1 VTTPVPETPPALR
14 AALSDL
20 TRGVVAAGV
29 VGLFVNILHLAVP
42 LYSIQVYDRVI
53 NSGSHATLVALS
65 GLVAVVLVFQGVL
78 DYLRGRIFAILGARM
93 TGRLGVLVYEAAVE
107 TTLRHGPG
115 AAAGAMRDLTD
126 LRGFVSSGTIGL
138 PMDLAVAPLMLV
150 VLFLMHPLYGLIGL
164 GAVAILSIMAVVTEL
179 LARRPARDGAE
190 AQAQLQAE
198 TGSAIRNA
206 EAITAMGM
214 LPDLARRW
222 RVAQARALGAADEG
236 RAVAKALAAVAKALR
251 MGMQVAIIAGGAVL
265 VMDRLASIG
274 TIVAAAVIL
283 ARLLQPFEQMIDGW
297 RHWLDAKAA
306 HDRLREV
313 LVRGA
318 TVRSTDPVA
327 IGSGRLT
334 VDRVS
339 FVPPGQSR
347 PVLRNLSLALDPG
360 EMLGIIGASGAGK
373 SSLARLLVGL
383 HPPTTG
389 GIFLDGLGVHAHE
402 RGSFGRAVGYLP
414 QDPMLFDGT
423 VRDNIARFRD
433 APMEDVVAAARLAG
447 VHDLIGRLP
456 RGYETR
462 LAEGGGVL
470 SGGQRQRVALARAVF
485 GSPCF
490 VVMDEPNS
498 NLDAEGEAA
507 LVAAIDILRAR
518 GTTLVVVAQ
527 RMSILK
533 RADRLLTLKDGVAVQ
548 FGGRAE
554 VLAALAPGR
563 AAAPA
568 VALPGR
574 ERRA

>member
-1 VTTPVPETPPALR
+1 MR
-14 AALSDL
+14 DL
-20 TRGVVAAGV
+20 TRGAIAAGV

-42 LYSIQVYDRVI
+42 LFSIQVYDRVI
-53 NSGSHATLVALS
+53 NSGSHATLVALT

-93 TGRLGVLVYEAAVE
+93 MGRLGVGVYEASVE
-107 TTLRHGPG
+107 TSLRHGQA

-126 LRGFVSSGTIGL
+126 LRNFVASGTVGL
-138 PMDLAVAPLMLV
+138 PMDLAVAPLMLL
-150 VLFLMHPLYGLIGL
+150 VLFLMNPLYGMIGL
-164 GAVAILSIMAVVTEL
+164 IAVVILATMATVTEL
-179 LARRPARDGAE
+179 LSRRPAREG
-190 AQAQLQAE
+190 AQAQARLQAE

-222 RVAQARALGAADEG
+222 RQSQVQALGAADEG
-236 RAVAKALAAVAKALR
+236 RAVAKALAALARVMR
-251 MGMQVAIIAGGAVL
+251 MGMQVAIIVAGAVL
-265 VMDRLASIG
+265 VMDRQASIG

-283 ARLLQPFEQMIDGW
+283 ARLLQPFEQLIDGW
-297 RHWLDAKAA
+297 RHWMDAKAA
-306 HDRLREV
+306 LDRLRDV
-313 LVRGA
+313 LARGA
-318 TVRSTDPVA
+318 TVRSADPVA
-327 IGSGRLT
+327 ITSGRLA

-347 PVLRNLSLALDPG
+347 PVLRNLSLGLEPG

-373 SSLARLLVGL
+373 STLARLMVGL

-389 GIFLDGLGVHAHE
+389 GIFLDGMGVHAHE

-414 QDPMLFDGT
+414 QEPMLFDGT

-462 LAEGGGVL
+462 LTEGGGVL

-485 GSPCF
+485 GAPSF
-490 VVMDEPNS
+490 VVLDEPNS
-498 NLDAEGEAA
+498 NLDADGEAA
-507 LVAAIDILRAR
+507 LIAAIDVLRDR

-533 RADRLLTLKDGVAVQ
+533 RADRLLTLKDGAILQ

-554 VLAALAPGR
+554 VLAALGPQR
-563 AAAPA
+563 PTAPA
-568 VALPGR
+568 AR